1 MILYFDEWKKR
12 YNWIAPELIYL
23 TGEPG
28 LANSPC
34 RVGKAHACTVL
45 SDSYTVGMLAK
56 KMYMGDST
64 SELFQ
69 KNRDLAS
76 TSYRFEQALKEL
88 TAINLEERSTI
99 VYVVNTL
106 KDKPYYM
113 EEPSMR
119 YRQST

>member
-1 MILYFDEWKKR
+1 LFH
-12 YNWIAPELIYL
+12 LI
-23 TGEPG
+23 GESG
-28 LANSPC
+28 STTSP
-34 RVGKAHACTVL
+34 RRAGKAYACMVL

-69 KNRDLAS
+69 KNRDPAS
-76 TSYRFEQALKEL
+76 TSYKFEQALKEL
-88 TAINLEERSTI
+88 IAINPEERSTI
-99 VYVVNTL
+99 VHVVNIL

-113 EEPSMR
+113 EEPSMC